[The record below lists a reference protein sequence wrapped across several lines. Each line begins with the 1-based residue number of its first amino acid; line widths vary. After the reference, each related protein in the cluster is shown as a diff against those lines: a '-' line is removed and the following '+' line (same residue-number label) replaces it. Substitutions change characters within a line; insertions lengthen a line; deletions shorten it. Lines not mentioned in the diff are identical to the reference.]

1 MIPTPYE
8 SALMAG
14 ASYHDK
20 NYDDYIDKLKEM
32 NWVVSDFGTKIC
44 MNHPA
49 GTGIGIQSMLFEK
62 KGDNVEYAYV
72 YAGTNS
78 WEDAIEDLT
87 QLVGISLEYDRA
99 IENANILHTE
109 LGDSELTFIGHSMG
123 GGNAAAASMATGRN
137 AITFNPAAVS
147 LFTKLFYGLGSS
159 DNITNYRTVP
169 EGVGLGG
176 CFVNNLQDNL
186 GMRASGQTIPIK
198 IKSHNPFYA
207 HKIEAC
213 IKYINKQ

>member
-1 MIPTPYE
+1 
-8 SALMAG
+8 
-14 ASYHDK
+14 
-20 NYDDYIDKLKEM
+20 
-32 NWVVSDFGTKIC
+32 

-49 GTGIGIQSMLFEK
+49 GTGIGVQSMLFQKE
-62 KGDNVEYAYV
+62 GDDIEYAYV

-78 WEDAIEDLT
+78 WEDAVEDLT

-99 IENANILHTE
+99 IENATILHSE

-147 LFTKLFYGLGSS
+147 PFTKLLYGLGSA
-159 DNITNYRTVP
+159 DNITNYRTISDGGNP
-169 EGVGLGG
+169 GG

-186 GMRASGQTIPIK
+186 GMRAPGHTIQIK